1 MNGQKTTTKVPL
13 ILFEDEC
20 FPDIS
25 ITKTTEENNMAID
38 EAFKK
43 LREQIDK
50 EMKIIDNLMV

>member
-1 MNGQKTTTKVPL
+1 MNDQKTTTKVPL
-13 ILFEDEC
+13 MLFEDEC